1 MLISDAPL
9 SPASLLFLSFLALHL
24 LLQGIKTEKASH
36 LWVYVE
42 ETRLPRLPSELKVV
56 LLIHCRRISNPIL
69 KVSPCFNWELF
80 QAQECNIVEL
90 WCRLSAAFW
99 NVICSLTSIIIPSV
113 FLTFLALY
121 EIMRHSLHLQQLW
134 VLLQNFNSLIF
145 VSNFIPAIYLFILI
159 VQSGNKLLSLLNNE
173 TRLALIFLQNGNKV
187 R

>member
-1 MLISDAPL
+1 MWKKRGFLGSPRSWKSFFWYTAEEFQIQFLKSLRALIENFFRL
-9 SPASLLFLSFLALHL
+9 RNVILL
-24 LLQGIKTEKASH
+24 
-36 LWVYVE
+36 
-42 ETRLPRLPSELKVV
+42 
-56 LLIHCRRISNPIL
+56 
-69 KVSPCFNWELF
+69 
-80 QAQECNIVEL
+80 EL

-99 NVICSLTSIIIPSV
+99 NVICSLTSIIIPLV

-159 VQSGNKLLSLLNNE
+159 VQFGNKLLSLLNNE

-187 R
+187 H